1 MNIYK
6 NRIEKE
12 IENIVQNTGFNLIE
26 LVFRGSH
33 QKPVIE
39 VFIDSKTGVSA
50 NDCAVVSKNITSFL
64 DSTEFNFKDYRLD
77 VSSPGIEKPLKFL
90 WQYEKN
96 IGRKFALVFL
106 ENEQQISLEANL
118 VSINESNLS
127 FETKGSSF
135 EINFN
140 QIISAKVLIS
150 F

>member
-6 NRIEKE
+6 NKIEKE

-26 LVFRGSH
+26 LILRGSD

-50 NDCAVVSKNITSFL
+50 NDCAIVSKNITSFL

-96 IGRKFALVFL
+96 IGRKFEIVFV
-106 ENEQQISLEANL
+106 ENDQQISLEAKL

-127 FETKGSSF
+127 FENKNSSF